1 MPFAYLF
8 RPGLVHSVEY
18 RSEWSEE
25 WSQLDT
31 AHIPLNQS
39 ELRLPITGMDQISTV
54 SRHRILDVCFYSK

>member
-1 MPFAYLF
+1 M
-8 RPGLVHSVEY
+8 EY

-39 ELRLPITGMDQISTV
+39 ELRLPITGINQIFIKTPNL
-54 SRHRILDVCFYSK
+54 R

>member
-1 MPFAYLF
+1 
-8 RPGLVHSVEY
+8 VEY

-39 ELRLPITGMDQISTV
+39 ELRLPITGINQIFIKTPNL
-54 SRHRILDVCFYSK
+54 R